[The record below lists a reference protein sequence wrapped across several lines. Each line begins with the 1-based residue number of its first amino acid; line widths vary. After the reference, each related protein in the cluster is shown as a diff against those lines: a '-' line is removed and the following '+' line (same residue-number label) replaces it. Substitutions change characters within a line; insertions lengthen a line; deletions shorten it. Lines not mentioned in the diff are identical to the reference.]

1 MSEAMRTLQERV
13 YVKPDGEFGPM
24 TARAIQKYYDLTPE
38 RAAHLL
44 GQASHES
51 AGFKL
56 TRENLNYSAEA
67 MCRVWPSRFPTIESA
82 APFVRKPAALAE
94 KVYSGRMGNVP
105 GTSDAWIF
113 AGKGFLQLTGR
124 DIYRAFAADMR
135 APEVMDDPDLV
146 ATSHY
151 AMDTAYWFFDRNR
164 LWPIADDGVNVDAIR
179 RITRKINGGYHG
191 IDDRVERTLE
201 VYKWLTA

>member
-1 MSEAMRTLQERV
+1 MSEAMRALQERV
-13 YVKPDGEFGPM
+13 FVKPDGEFGPM

-51 AGFKL
+51 GGFKL

-67 MCRVWPSRFPTIESA
+67 MCRVWPSRFPNREA
-82 APFVRKPAALAE
+82 ALPFERKPAALAE
-94 KVYSGRMGNVP
+94 KVYGGRMGNTP
-105 GTSDAWIF
+105 GTNDAWMF

-124 DIYRAFAADMR
+124 DNYRVFAADMR
-135 APEVMDDPDLV
+135 SPEVMDDPDLV

-151 AMDTAYWFFDRNR
+151 AMDTAYWYFDRNR
-164 LWPIADDGVNVDAIR
+164 LWSIADDGVNDDAIK
-179 RITRKINGGYHG
+179 RITRKVNGGYHG
-191 IDDRVERTLE
+191 LEDRANQTKAIYR
-201 VYKWLTA
+201 WLT